1 MASPS
6 LDQELKEV
14 FGDLAQNSMTQ
25 FGEAPFGS
33 SLSTTPG
40 SEPPSKAPKLEAQP
54 GKRGR
59 GYDNPNSR
67 GQKDQDWYMQ
77 WIIRQETQLQ
87 ILKQNSA
94 WTLYLQP
101 GQAGPVALLHQ
112 AAEKYREESKTRFM
126 EVPAL
131 LKALHGISSD
141 NNKQQILKDKGW
153 LNAEGNW
160 NYQQWDSEQQALK
173 VSETRQPVNHQ
184 DLIGRIGQLT
194 ELVLGKDII
203 HQFNATHTLTPNKTG
218 VTTFLLEVGL
228 RAQGVET
235 TWNTLEMIAGLSAL
249 QVIGLQ
255 IRREALVA
263 WPTTFRSCF
272 MHRQAGVA
280 QSFQS
285 MLH

>member
-1 MASPS
+1 MKLHYQHSHPDLVSRNQKKASTLCAS
-6 LDQELKEV
+6 YT
-14 FGDLAQNSMTQ
+14 GC
-25 FGEAPFGS
+25 S
-33 SLSTTPG
+33 SPCLYSGASVAIPRLHMYAVA
-40 SEPPSKAPKLEAQP
+40 SSI
-54 GKRGR
+54 
-59 GYDNPNSR
+59 S
-67 GQKDQDWYMQ
+67 WYMQ

-263 WPTTFRSCF
+263 WPTTFSQMGSQTGYNAGYKMQGLMFWWRSLAYSLYSL
-272 MHRQAGVA
+272 Q
-280 QSFQS
+280 
-285 MLH
+285 

>member
-1 MASPS
+1 MDLISATRTGGACCLATSGGGEVSGGVQNQVHGSAGAS
-6 LDQELKEV
+6 L
-14 FGDLAQNSMTQ
+14 
-25 FGEAPFGS
+25 
-33 SLSTTPG
+33 
-40 SEPPSKAPKLEAQP
+40 
-54 GKRGR
+54 
-59 GYDNPNSR
+59 
-67 GQKDQDWYMQ
+67 
-77 WIIRQETQLQ
+77 
-87 ILKQNSA
+87 
-94 WTLYLQP
+94 
-101 GQAGPVALLHQ
+101 LLHTLFQ
-112 AAEKYREESKTRFM
+112 
-126 EVPAL
+126 AL